1 MFRKALLIIA
11 LSGALGTPAFAQLDF
26 GGGFGPG
33 GGFGGCFPGGGGF
46 GGGGPAGA
54 AGAQR
59 RDTDRTGAQAWQD
72 FTPDVNTGIAPSAF
86 PGQTLTT
93 GKGTLNAGDIIGPDL
108 PKTTTTQY
116 GVGPGV
122 TVNINQQ

>member
-33 GGFGGCFPGGGGF
+33 GGFGGGFPGGGGVGRGGTGRGDEGGR
-46 GGGGPAGA
+46 GGGGGTAGA

-86 PGQTLTT
+86 PGQTL
-93 GKGTLNAGDIIGPDL
+93 
-108 PKTTTTQY
+108 
-116 GVGPGV
+116 
-122 TVNINQQ
+122 